1 MGTEPDMKVEL
12 KAAGLRV
19 TAQRLSVLAVLREQ
33 RRHLLADQIL
43 GAVNGHLKTVS
54 TQAVY
59 SALAALCETGLV
71 RRIEPA
77 NSAALYEA
85 RVADNHH
92 HLVCRTCGV
101 VADVDCAVGAVP
113 CLTAAD
119 DRGYEIDEAEVIYW
133 GRCAE
138 CRAADR
144 ASPEYPPTARP
155 RAATREITST

>member
-1 MGTEPDMKVEL
+1 MKVEL

-33 RRHLLADQIL
+33 RRHLRADQIL

-92 HLVCRTCGV
+92 HLVCRGCGEV
-101 VADVDCAVGAVP
+101 VDVNCLVGNTP
-113 CLTAAD
+113 CLEPSPVS
-119 DRGYEIDEAEVIYW
+119 GFVIEEAEITFW
-133 GRCAE
+133 GLCPTCAQLTN
-138 CRAADR
+138 
-144 ASPEYPPTARP
+144 SHKLKN
-155 RAATREITST
+155 TRTKEPDHA

>member
-1 MGTEPDMKVEL
+1 MKVEL

-33 RRHLLADQIL
+33 RRHLRADQIL

-92 HLVCRTCGV
+92 HLVCRGCGEV
-101 VADVDCAVGAVP
+101 VDVNCLVGNTP
-113 CLTAAD
+113 CLEPSPVS
-119 DRGYEIDEAEVIYW
+119 GFVIEEAEITFW
-133 GRCAE
+133 GLCPTCAQVTKSPKMKSTRTKE
-138 CRAADR
+138 ADH
-144 ASPEYPPTARP
+144 A
-155 RAATREITST
+155 